1 MSWPCRRGPALRRSA
16 ASGTGQGV
24 AAEGFSKAVV
34 DERWRRIVKGASK
47 VIAAKGFA
55 KATIREIAAAS
66 DMPVATMYQYLE
78 RKEDILH
85 NVYRFFMTEIVTALT
100 RWRDSALPPKERLS
114 GAIRT
119 VVEVFDRNHRFIKL
133 MFQESRALTPEGR
146 RQVYELDA
154 QYIAIFQELL
164 TGVHAQRRLRDPQP
178 GACSE
183 LHLFPLHHLAAAPLV
198 HRQVRRGGRDPGN
211 RRLRAERPRRQC
223 ARRKQEHAM
232 KFMFFSEA
240 ETLPGASYQT
250 RYWELVEQVI
260 HAEKWG
266 FDVFGVSEQQYA
278 IGGIATSCPEV
289 LFGYLFPLTKTL
301 RFAHAITL
309 MPRRMNHA
317 LRIASRTAVQDILSN
332 GRIELGV
339 GRGNTTLALRA
350 FEVDLEKNRDE
361 VNEGIQ
367 ILKKAFTE
375 DPFMFYGEHYKI
387 PPRSLVPK
395 PLQSPHPP
403 IAVAATSAESHRMAG
418 NLGVGVYSWSNFMG
432 WDALAESIS
441 AFRTAIGETRA
452 RGEHVNDS
460 AGALLQA
467 YCAETDAIAE
477 AEAGA
482 GNLKWLRIAID
493 GYPRLA
499 KVAQSYSYYEQDRR
513 GRQEDG

>member
-1 MSWPCRRGPALRRSA
+1 
-16 ASGTGQGV
+16 
-24 AAEGFSKAVV
+24 
-34 DERWRRIVKGASK
+34 
-47 VIAAKGFA
+47 
-55 KATIREIAAAS
+55 
-66 DMPVATMYQYLE
+66 
-78 RKEDILH
+78 
-85 NVYRFFMTEIVTALT
+85 
-100 RWRDSALPPKERLS
+100 
-114 GAIRT
+114 
-119 VVEVFDRNHRFIKL
+119 
-133 MFQESRALTPEGR
+133 
-146 RQVYELDA
+146 
-154 QYIAIFQELL
+154 
-164 TGVHAQRRLRDPQP
+164 
-178 GACSE
+178 
-183 LHLFPLHHLAAAPLV
+183 
-198 HRQVRRGGRDPGN
+198 
-211 RRLRAERPRRQC
+211 
-223 ARRKQEHAM
+223 M

-266 FDVFGVSEQQYA
+266 FDSFGVSEQQYA

-289 LFGYLFPLTKTL
+289 LFAYLFPLTKTL

-309 MPRRMNHA
+309 LPKRMNHA

-367 ILKKAFTE
+367 VLKNAFTQ
-375 DPFMFYGEHYKI
+375 DPFLFYGEHYKV

-403 IAVAATSAESHRMAG
+403 IYVAATSVESHRMAG

-432 WDALAESIS
+432 WDVLAESVS
-441 AFRTAIGETRA
+441 AFRSAIAETRA
-452 RGEHVNDS
+452 RGEHVNDR

-467 YCAETDAIAE
+467 YCAESDEIAE
-477 AEAGA
+477 AEAGS

-499 KVAQSYSYYEQDRR
+499 KVAQSYSYMNKITEVAKKTDDFEYFKEGSGAAVFGSPESCIRSIEKFRDCGIDTLVMRIDSVPHDKIMKSIELFGRHVIPHFKSPRNFMRPAEDVLADIRAMREQAKAMGIYVEGEE
-513 GRQEDG
+513 GRKPAPPAKAAE